1 MSNPLTRKLQCAA
14 GTACAAGGA
23 QSSAVAAHIH
33 SIETLGALD
42 GPGIRTVVFISGC
55 PMRCNYCHNPDMW
68 SETAGEIM
76 TANDV
81 CDFCARYKP
90 YYGSEGG
97 VTLSGGEPLMHA
109 EFCAELIRLLH
120 AEGVSV
126 AVDTSG
132 CIFSPEILDMCDLV
146 ILDIKRN
153 NAVDF
158 AETCGFDCEN
168 TFKTLQ
174 YVKSHGIRFWARQ
187 VAVPDINADEN
198 SVKQFARLAVGAE
211 KAEILPY
218 HTMGANKY
226 EKCGI
231 EYKLRGVPPLSKSR
245 VDRLNALLQSEIN
258 SLSSTYNKE

>member
-1 MSNPLTRKLQCAA
+1 MSKPFTPKLQCARA
-14 GTACAAGGA
+14 ECGA
-23 QSSAVAAHIH
+23 KPSTAAHVH

-42 GPGIRTVVFISGC
+42 GPGIRTVVFVSGC

-68 SETAGEIM
+68 SETAGELM
-76 TANDV
+76 TASAV
-81 CDFCARYKP
+81 CEFCARYKP
-90 YYGSEGG
+90 YYGGAGG

-120 AEGVSV
+120 AEGIHV

-132 CIFSPEILDMCDLV
+132 CIFLPEILDMCDLV

-158 AETCGFDCEN
+158 AATCGFDSEN
-168 TFKTLQ
+168 SFKTLQ

-198 SVKQFARLAVGAE
+198 NVIQFARLAFGAE

-218 HTMGANKY
+218 HAMGVDKY

-231 EYKLRGVPPLSKSR
+231 DYPLRGVPPLEQNHAK
-245 VDRLNALLQSEIN
+245 RLNALLQTE
-258 SLSSTYNKE
+258 LERLFYTYTKE